1 MAKLCKNL
9 LQDFRPVQISKLI
22 KICNVLFSERFFL
35 HLKQKKR
42 MMNGYMKLIQ
52 REDSF
57 FSGKDQFKCCIK

>member
-22 KICNVLFSERFFL
+22 KIYNVLFSERFFFTP
-35 HLKQKKR
+35 KTRKR

-57 FSGKDQFKCCIK
+57 FFREGSV